1 MTKMQHLKDTVI
13 HKKIILEI
21 GEKVVDWLVQNGRN
35 EEAIDL
41 AKRLIIHDNSKISEE
56 EMGNFLSIESHE
68 NMVNP
73 NVLMD
78 ENIKAAVAAHWKNNR
93 HHPEH
98 FSDYHNMN
106 EVDIIEMVCDWY
118 SRSLQ
123 NKTDFLNFVET
134 RQKNR
139 FKFDEDFYNKVK
151 EYCLTIIE
159 INK

>member
-21 GEKVVDWLVQNGRN
+21 GEKVVDWLVKEGRN
-35 EEAIDL
+35 EEAIEL

-123 NKTDFLNFVET
+123 NKTDFLSFVET

-151 EYCLTIIE
+151 EYCLIIIE
-159 INK
+159 ICK